1 MLRRICI
8 PILAAALSLC
18 LLPCS
23 AIAES
28 YWDDPHPPVLSSIAV
43 DRSVASVGDTVRISW
58 DVQDA
63 DGVESTCVYVVDWDP
78 SLVEPGGSVSGPRG
92 FVSAGNEAGG
102 FDYRVSSSDAPGR
115 RWVVGLKVCD
125 KASFV
130 TTFWDPTYAAAM
142 DEQGPTF
149 DMSAAVFEIEENDGD
164 PHPPVLS
171 SIAVDRSVA
180 SVGDTVRISWDVQD
194 ADGVEST
201 CVYVVD
207 WDPSLVEPG
216 GSVSGP
222 RGFVSAGNEAGGF
235 DYRVSSSDAP
245 GRRWVVGLKVCDKA
259 SFVTTFWDPTYAAAM
274 DEQGPTFDMSAA
286 VFEIVDPASIPTY
299 SVLEGN
305 SSVYMPGSNAGLT
318 FRFDGPLE
326 KFMHLEIDGAVIPS
340 LYYALREGS
349 TIVTLNPAYL
359 DQMKAGAHTIV
370 AHYTDGG
377 RAVGIFGIQ
386 PKAAEKGDGT
396 SSGAEEKTPPQ
407 PTDRSTGGLPQT
419 GDTTPLLLLF
429 GICFVALAMM
439 ATSFFGMKE
448 ARQSR

>member
-1 MLRRICI
+1 
-8 PILAAALSLC
+8 
-18 LLPCS
+18 
-23 AIAES
+23 
-28 YWDDPHPPVLSSIAV
+28 
-43 DRSVASVGDTVRISW
+43 
-58 DVQDA
+58 
-63 DGVESTCVYVVDWDP
+63 
-78 SLVEPGGSVSGPRG
+78 
-92 FVSAGNEAGG
+92 
-102 FDYRVSSSDAPGR
+102 
-115 RWVVGLKVCD
+115 VCD

-164 PHPPVLS
+164 PHPPTLS
-171 SIAVDRSVA
+171 NIAVDRSVA
-180 SVGDTVRISWDVQD
+180 SVGDTVRISWDIQD
-194 ADGVEST
+194 VNGVES
-201 CVYVVD
+201 VMPYVTD
-207 WDPSLVEPG
+207 RDPSTLGPDTVGSAAKRLILDEDTTTGFNYNIRSTAPPG
-216 GSVSGP
+216 KL
-222 RGFVSAGNEAGGF
+222 
-235 DYRVSSSDAP
+235 
-245 GRRWVVGLKVCDKA
+245 WIVGLEIIDKA
-259 SFVTTFWDPTYAAAM
+259 SYVTTIWDKTYA
-274 DEQGPTFDMSAA
+274 DKTTEQGPTADMSAA
-286 VFEIVDPASIPTY
+286 VFEIIDPASIPSY

-386 PKAAEKGDGT
+386 PKSSEKKDDD
-396 SSGAEEKTPPQ
+396 SSEAEESTPPQ
-407 PTDRSTGGLPQT
+407 PNDQSTGGLPQT

>member
-8 PILAAALSLC
+8 TILAATLSSC
-18 LLPCS
+18 LIPCS

-286 VFEIVDPASIPTY
+286 VFEIEDPASIPSY

-386 PKAAEKGDGT
+386 PK
-396 SSGAEEKTPPQ
+396 SSEQKDDDSSEAEESTPPQ
-407 PTDRSTGGLPQT
+407 PNDQSTGGLPQT

-439 ATSFFGMKE
+439 TTSFFGMKE